1 MILGTAGV
9 ALPLRVGPTRAAVI
23 GGLNAR
29 IVGWTL
35 TSDCVLAVWRRSG

>member
-1 MILGTAGV
+1 MILGKAEE
-9 ALPLRVGPTRAAVI
+9 ARPPELPPEAAVI
-23 GGLNAR
+23 CGLNAR